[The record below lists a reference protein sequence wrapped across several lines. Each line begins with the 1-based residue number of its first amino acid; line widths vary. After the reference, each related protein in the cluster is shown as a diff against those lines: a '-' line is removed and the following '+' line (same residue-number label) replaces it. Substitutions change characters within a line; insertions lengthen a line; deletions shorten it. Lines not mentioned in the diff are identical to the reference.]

1 MLNASDRSFKMG
13 TKIWSLDLSG
23 RAKLAILVKL
33 GWCQENGESRL
44 AIVRV
49 DNSKAVVTKMPKGS
63 WQGK

>member
-1 MLNASDRSFKMG
+1 MG